1 VVTDETPGHRPF
13 GELAAGYALDA
24 LEPADERR
32 FLRHASQCPDCAR
45 MLADYREVA
54 AALAGTAPPAEPS
67 PKLAD
72 RIMAAA
78 LADLGTGQPPAP
90 PAHAGAAKGHDGPA
104 APEDTQGARPEAGSP
119 AAPPTVVPLRP
130 HARRWLRPAAAAA
143 AAALIAAGGIWGG
156 LAATTSSPSPRPSA
170 AGCVPERGCTEV
182 TLTAAAT
189 HRQAAKVLIQGAV
202 AWMVPTGMKAD
213 DTADQI
219 YVLWQITASHRPLA
233 IGSFDVRAGAHA
245 PIRIGGLAAPYARTI
260 AFAVSLE
267 HGRTIPAAPSRIA
280 ALGQTS

>member
-24 LEPADERR
+24 LEPGDERR
-32 FLRHASQCPDCAR
+32 FLHHASQCPECAR
-45 MLADYREVA
+45 MLAGYREVA
-54 AALAGTAPPAEPS
+54 AALAGTTPPAEPS
-67 PKLAD
+67 SGLAN

-78 LADLGTGQPPAP
+78 LAGLGTGQPPAP
-90 PAHAGAAKGHDGPA
+90 PAYAGVAKGHDGQTT
-104 APEDTQGARPEAGSP
+104 PEDTPGARQEAGSP
-119 AAPPTVVPLRP
+119 APPPAVVPLRP
-130 HARRWLRPAAAAA
+130 RARRWQRPAAAAA

-156 LAATTSSPSPRPSA
+156 LAVTTSSPSPRPSA
-170 AGCVPERGCTEV
+170 IGCAQERGCTEV

-189 HRQAAKVLIQGAV
+189 HRQAAKVLIQGGV
-202 AWMVPTGMKAD
+202 AWMVPAGMKAD

-245 PIRIGGLAAPYARTI
+245 PIRIGGLAAPYAGTL
-260 AFAVSLE
+260 AFAVSVE
-267 HGRTIPAAPSRIA
+267 HGRTIPAAPSRII
-280 ALGQTS
+280 ALGQAF